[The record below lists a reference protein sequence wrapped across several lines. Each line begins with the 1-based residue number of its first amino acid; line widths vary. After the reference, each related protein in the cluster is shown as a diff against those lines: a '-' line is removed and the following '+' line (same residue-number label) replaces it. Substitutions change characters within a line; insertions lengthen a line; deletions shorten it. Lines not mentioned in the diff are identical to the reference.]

1 MEKNLGLYQQLQ
13 QCKTMKEI
21 ANCIPDGLYD
31 RVTMIILIYWCF
43 VPVFSMCYSYVT
55 RTDADLLIYLSG
67 LSSGFLGIYLTILRV
82 IKENVMEKLKDKSY
96 VIQHLPQLTL
106 FLMLVWSLFSAFH
119 ARDKYAS
126 FIGDSYSHEGF
137 LTYVSYAGFYG
148 SAIFLSHKA
157 QFRKIL
163 NIFCWIGTLLAALTI
178 LQYYGVPIRAFSGY
192 MKLAA
197 TFHNTNHFGY
207 YLTLT
212 IMCSGAFFLVAQTLK
227 QKGVYLIQFIIMLS
241 ALIFNNTFGSYL
253 GVLGGSIIMMIIFS
267 CCKGRLKL
275 EFFIP
280 LVTVIIVSLVLI
292 FTSGIV
298 NNNFR
303 VLKQD
308 TVEILNETE
317 QSAHAGSGRWQLW
330 VNAIKFTMEQPL
342 LGYGQDNLDYNYAQ
356 VGINMLKPHN
366 EFLQHAVTLGL
377 PALIF
382 YLVSLISLYFHGIKN
397 KKELDSLVIVSFCVI
412 SGYLISAFVGN
423 TKFYVTPYFM
433 IFLALATKTTLG
445 KE

>member
-1 MEKNLGLYQQLQ
+1 M
-13 QCKTMKEI
+13 
-21 ANCIPDGLYD
+21 
-31 RVTMIILIYWCF
+31 
-43 VPVFSMCYSYVT
+43 
-55 RTDADLLIYLSG
+55 
-67 LSSGFLGIYLTILRV
+67 
-82 IKENVMEKLKDKSY
+82 
-96 VIQHLPQLTL
+96 
-106 FLMLVWSLFSAFH
+106 
-119 ARDKYAS
+119 
-126 FIGDSYSHEGF
+126 
-137 LTYVSYAGFYG
+137 
-148 SAIFLSHKA
+148 
-157 QFRKIL
+157 
-163 NIFCWIGTLLAALTI
+163 
-178 LQYYGVPIRAFSGY
+178 
-192 MKLAA
+192 
-197 TFHNTNHFGY
+197 
-207 YLTLT
+207 
-212 IMCSGAFFLVAQTLK
+212 AQTLK

-280 LVTVIIVSLVLI
+280 LVTVIIVSLVLN

-366 EFLQHAVTLGL
+366 EYLQHAVTLGL

>member
-1 MEKNLGLYQQLQ
+1 
-13 QCKTMKEI
+13 
-21 ANCIPDGLYD
+21 
-31 RVTMIILIYWCF
+31 
-43 VPVFSMCYSYVT
+43 
-55 RTDADLLIYLSG
+55 
-67 LSSGFLGIYLTILRV
+67 
-82 IKENVMEKLKDKSY
+82 
-96 VIQHLPQLTL
+96 
-106 FLMLVWSLFSAFH
+106 
-119 ARDKYAS
+119 
-126 FIGDSYSHEGF
+126 
-137 LTYVSYAGFYG
+137 
-148 SAIFLSHKA
+148 
-157 QFRKIL
+157 
-163 NIFCWIGTLLAALTI
+163 
-178 LQYYGVPIRAFSGY
+178 

-227 QKGVYLIQFIIMLS
+227 QKGVYLIRLFVMLS

-280 LVTVIIVSLVLI
+280 LVTVIIVSLVLN

-366 EFLQHAVTLGL
+366 EYLQHAADT
-377 PALIF
+377 AAT
-382 YLVSLISLYFHGIKN
+382 
-397 KKELDSLVIVSFCVI
+397 SFD
-412 SGYLISAFVGN
+412 
-423 TKFYVTPYFM
+423 
-433 IFLALATKTTLG
+433 FLSCIIN
-445 KE
+445 